1 MYRTKPVIG
10 TIILMLSVAVTGYG
24 FAQAPEEKQEPDARE
39 PPGVQKPEAQEQRKA
54 PAPAMYLPI
63 KPAFVVNYG
72 GAGRLRYLKTEL
84 SVRLENS
91 DAANSIRHHL
101 PYIRNN
107 LVMLFARQT
116 DESISSQ
123 EGKETLRRDVLA
135 EIRKVIKE
143 EDGRE
148 GVVDVYFDTFIIQK

>member
-10 TIILMLSVAVTGYG
+10 TIIFILSAVAGYG
-24 FAQAPEEKQEPDARE
+24 FAQAPEETQEPD
-39 PPGVQKPEAQEQRKA
+39 GQEQRKA

-116 DESISSQ
+116 DESLTSR
-123 EGKETLRRDVLA
+123 EGKEALRQDVLA
-135 EIRKVIKE
+135 EIRQIIKE

-148 GVVDVYFDTFIIQK
+148 GVVDVYFDTFIVQK

>member
-1 MYRTKPVIG
+1 MYRTKILIG
-10 TIILMLSVAVTGYG
+10 IIIFLLALSTGHG
-24 FAQAPEEKQEPDARE
+24 FAQESDEIVNDQEEQEEPQEPRE
-39 PPGVQKPEAQEQRKA
+39 GEGTSV
-54 PAPAMYLPI
+54 PAMYLPI

-84 SVRLENS
+84 TVRLENA

-116 DESISSQ
+116 DESLGSQ
-123 EGKETLRRDVLA
+123 EGKEALRQAVLA
-135 EIRKVIKE
+135 EIRKIIKQ

-148 GVVDVYFDTFIIQK
+148 GVVDVYFDTFIVQK

>member
-24 FAQAPEEKQEPDARE
+24 FAQAPEEKQEPDVRE
-39 PPGVQKPEAQEQRKA
+39 PEEQEQRKA

-84 SVRLENS
+84 SVRLENA

-116 DESISSQ
+116 DESLSSQ
-123 EGKETLRRDVLA
+123 EGKEALRRDVLA

-148 GVVDVYFDTFIIQK
+148 GVVDVYFDTFIVQK